1 MNDEDKKLLTISA
14 VMAALLIISIFMMA
28 GGLSRTVISGS
39 KNDKGRVEIK
49 ITDYSMI
56 LIPGGTLSFAPI
68 TNARYYTDSTAEKS
82 LTSYVI
88 IYTTKEEFKFD
99 GKRADYSDEEKRN
112 FFNNLDF
119 FLSDP
124 EQKEF
129 KKSFSKVGFTGITGI
144 VFFAVSLFYIVP
156 RRKRIIQTIVSVA
169 KKIDFQKIMKDF
181 KQKTSK
187 ANSAVKKETKPAKS
201 KEPKVYE
208 LEPDV
213 SRTLRVLIPAFIGN
227 LKYDV
232 NTYKLPETDEIMLVC
247 TSNQKPD
254 LEQRYGNQCKYLI
267 CDEAK
272 SVTEILPKASE
283 WLKDFIGYLFIQ
295 TSDLPEPAKPVVT
308 KMFKDHRDKDC
319 ACTFLSKETYDRKI
333 PSGKLIRSVANKIIK
348 ISEFEEVVDPA
359 SQTSEVY
366 AGLFCFNTKNLIKEF
381 EKISPK
387 GSGPA
392 IPLTRIV
399 EHYYK
404 NGYRVNSYTLSVQGA
419 PPVQPVSPSDQ
430 FRKRPEE
437 EVKSTALI
445 ILAVENPIAVNAK
458 RAYETAVSSNNFD
471 KVCVVTVKNSVEEF
485 AALFGDKAEIFHS
498 EPGLGDGYDVL
509 KTENTFKGYK
519 GNILFI
525 PENNSEISSELITRL
540 ITEHYRKDNTCTYFT
555 LSENNI
561 LCCVSSDYFMY
572 AAKRIIKDDETK
584 KYYLSQITGI
594 LVNDKKRVQELIL
607 ES

>member
-1 MNDEDKKLLTISA
+1 MNNEDKKLLIITA
-14 VMAALLIISIFMMA
+14 VMAVLLIISIFMMA
-28 GGLSRTVISGS
+28 GGLSRSVITGT

-49 ITDYSMI
+49 ITDYSI
-56 LIPGGTLSFAPI
+56 IAIPGGSLSFAPV
-68 TNARYYTDSTAEKS
+68 TNACYYTDSTAQKS
-82 LTSYVI
+82 LISYVI

-99 GKRADYSDEEKRN
+99 GKRADYSDEEKSN
-112 FFNNLDF
+112 FFNNLEF

-129 KKSFSKVGFTGITGI
+129 KKTFSKVGFTGITGVI
-144 VFFAVSLFYIVP
+144 FFAVSLFYIIP
-156 RRKRIIQTIVSVA
+156 KRKKIIQTITSEA
-169 KKIDFQKIMKDF
+169 KKIDFQKLMKEF

-187 ANSAVKKETKPAKS
+187 AKSTVRKETKPAKS

-208 LEPDV
+208 LEPEV

-227 LKYDV
+227 LKYDI
-232 NTYKLPETDEIMLVC
+232 NTYKLPETDEIMLAC
-247 TSNQKPD
+247 TSNQKTEF
-254 LEQRYGNQCKYLI
+254 EQKYGNQCKYLI
-267 CDEAK
+267 CDDAK
-272 SVTEILPKASE
+272 NITDMLPKAAG
-283 WLKDFIGYLFIQ
+283 WLKDFVGYLLIP

-333 PSGKLIRSVANKIIK
+333 PTGKLIRSVANKIIK
-348 ISEFEEVVDPA
+348 ISEFEEPTDPS

-381 EKISPK
+381 EKLSTK
-387 GSGPA
+387 GSGSA

-399 EHYYK
+399 EQYYK
-404 NGYRVNSYTLSVQGA
+404 NGYRVNSFTLSAQGA

-445 ILAVENPIAVNAK
+445 ILSVDNPTAINAK

-471 KVCVVTVKNSVEEF
+471 KVCVVTVKKSAEEF
-485 AALFGDKAEIFHS
+485 AALFGDKAEIFYS
-498 EPGLGDGYDVL
+498 EPGLGDGYDVI

-572 AAKRIIKDDETK
+572 AAKRIIRDEDSK

-594 LVNDKKRVQELIL
+594 LVNDKKRVQEMD
-607 ES
+607 S

>member
-1 MNDEDKKLLTISA
+1 MNNEDKKLLTTTA
-14 VMAALLIISIFMMA
+14 VMAALLIISLFMMA
-28 GGLSRTVISGS
+28 GGLSRTLISGT

-49 ITDYSMI
+49 ITDYSI
-56 LIPGGTLSFAPI
+56 IFIPGGTLSFAPI
-68 TNARYYTDSTAEKS
+68 TNARYYTDSTAEKT
-82 LTSYVI
+82 LISYVI

-129 KKSFSKVGFTGITGI
+129 KKTFSKVGFTGITGVI
-144 VFFAVSLFYIVP
+144 FFAVSLFYIIP
-156 RRKRIIQTIVSVA
+156 KRKKIIQTITSEA
-169 KKIDFQKIMKDF
+169 KKIDFQKLIKEF
-181 KQKTSK
+181 KQKTGKSK
-187 ANSAVKKETKPAKS
+187 STVKKETKPAKS

-227 LKYDV
+227 LKYDI
-232 NTYKLPETDEIMLVC
+232 NTYKLPETDEIMLAC
-247 TSNQKPD
+247 TSNQKTEF
-254 LEQRYGNQCKYLI
+254 EQKYGNQCKYLI
-267 CDEAK
+267 CDDAK
-272 SVTEILPKASE
+272 NITDMLPKAAG

-333 PSGKLIRSVANKIIK
+333 STGKLIRSVANKIIK
-348 ISEFEEVVDPA
+348 ISEYEEQA
-359 SQTSEVY
+359 SPSEQTSEVY

-381 EKISPK
+381 DKISSK
-387 GSGPA
+387 GSGQA
-392 IPLTRIV
+392 VPLTRIV
-399 EHYYK
+399 ELYYK
-404 NGYRVNSYTLSVQGA
+404 NGYRVNSYKLSAQGA
-419 PPVQPVSPSDQ
+419 PPVQPVSSSDQ

-445 ILAVENPIAVNAK
+445 ILAVENPSADVAK
-458 RAYETAVSSNNFD
+458 RVYDKAASGNNFE
-471 KVCVVTVKNSVEEF
+471 KVCVITDRNSADEF
-485 AALFGDKAEIFHS
+485 TAQFGDYAEIFYS

-509 KTENTFKGYK
+509 NAENTFKGYK
-519 GNILFI
+519 GNILLI
-525 PENNSEISSELITRL
+525 PENNSEISSEQITQL
-540 ITEHYRKDNTCTYFT
+540 ITEHYRKDNTCTYLT
-555 LSENNI
+555 LPENNI

-584 KYYLSQITGI
+584 KYYLSQITSI
-594 LVNDKKRVQELIL
+594 LVNDKKRVQDIN
-607 ES
+607 S

>member
-14 VMAALLIISIFMMA
+14 VMAVLLIISIFMMA
-28 GGLSRTVISGS
+28 GGLSRTVITGT

-49 ITDYSMI
+49 ISDYSI
-56 LIPGGTLSFAPI
+56 IIIPGGTLSFAPV
-68 TNARYYTDSTAEKS
+68 TNARYYTDTTAEKT
-82 LTSYVI
+82 LISYVI

-129 KKSFSKVGFTGITGI
+129 KKTFSKVGFTGITGI
-144 VFFAVSLFYIVP
+144 IFFAVSLFYIIP
-156 RRKRIIQTIVSVA
+156 KRKIIIQTITSEA
-169 KKIDFQKIMKDF
+169 KKIDFQKIVKDF
-181 KQKTSK
+181 KQKTVK
-187 ANSAVKKETKPAKS
+187 AKSTVKKETKPVKS

-208 LEPDV
+208 LEPEV

-227 LKYDV
+227 LKYDI
-232 NTYKLPETDEIMLVC
+232 NTYKLPETDEIMLAC
-247 TSNQKPD
+247 TSNQKTEF
-254 LEQRYGNQCKYLI
+254 EQKYGNQCKYLI
-267 CDEAK
+267 CDNPK
-272 SVTEILPKASE
+272 SVTEILPKTAD

-333 PSGKLIRSVANKIIK
+333 PTGKLIRSVANKIIK
-348 ISEFEEVVDPA
+348 ISEFEEQAGP
-359 SQTSEVY
+359 SEQTSEVY
-366 AGLFCFNTKNLIKEF
+366 AGLFCFNTKNLVKEF
-381 EKISPK
+381 EKISAK
-387 GSGPA
+387 GSGPGV
-392 IPLTRIV
+392 PLTRIV
-399 EHYYK
+399 EQYYK
-404 NGYRVNSYTLSVQGA
+404 NGYRVNSYTLSAQGA
-419 PPVQPVSPSDQ
+419 PPVQPVSASDQ

-445 ILAVENPIAVNAK
+445 ILSVEHPSADSAK
-458 RAYETAVSSNNFD
+458 RAYDKAASGNNFD
-471 KVCVVTVKNSVEEF
+471 KVCVITDRNSADEF
-485 AALFGDKAEIFHS
+485 TAQFGDSAEIFYS

-509 KTENTFKGYK
+509 KTEGTFKAYK

-525 PENNSEISSELITRL
+525 PENNTEISSELITQL
-540 ITEHYRKDNTCTYFT
+540 ITEHYRKENTCTYLT
-555 LSENNI
+555 ISENNI

-584 KYYLSQITGI
+584 KYYLSQITSI
-594 LVNDKKRVQELIL
+594 LVNDKKRVQDLN
-607 ES
+607 S